1 MPQHYKLRLG
11 DGTVLSV
18 DNDGLR
24 TWAADGRATVQAV
37 GSWRWQPLQEVLAEQ
52 EAAARLARALVPP
65 KPRQELTAPPAAPPL
80 PPLEL
85 PEFDLGA
92 SPGVESGP
100 TSRPS
105 LQALADDPAY
115 SRASDTPAAEAAD
128 DLPIIPLKPL
138 KDEPVFQSAWSENR
152 DEDAFDA
159 DERRNDRLDGPLLT
173 ALETGGGFLS
183 RCLDRL
189 RPWADR
195 LTSAG
200 RPPKPGVADAAPSGG
215 EGDAGDER
223 PSLYVRASGWV
234 VGLPGRLRRPVR
246 VEPPAPKREPAPP
259 APRLASPRQP
269 HAAPPPISELPVLR
283 LAEWREPRERADVYA
298 GDEPSRFRFP
308 SLQPLWLWIKR
319 LLTVGVL
326 AAALAY
332 AVLERDTWLPRTAEL
347 GQTVF
352 TQIDRQ
358 VLSRERRQ
366 QHERALADAT
376 SRLPELA
383 PATIELVF
391 ALSPTGVAEPGDVFL
406 IARESADRGL
416 AALTPAEAE
425 ELRALQ
431 RQLLDKLSRTEAER
445 VREYDRTRARRP
457 IFPFE
462 NPHVMDLVARGARL
476 LPPERL
482 ERLQALSH
490 KAVAAGLDLTGTAA
504 APSTAR

>member
-1 MPQHYKLRLG
+1 MPQRYKLRLG

-18 DNDGLR
+18 DSDGLR
-24 TWAADGRATVQAV
+24 TWSSDGRATVQAI
-37 GSWRWQPLQEVLAEQ
+37 GSWRWQPLQDVLAEE

-65 KPRQELTAPPAAPPL
+65 KPRQEATPAPAPRESVA

-85 PEFDLGA
+85 PEFDLG
-92 SPGVESGP
+92 VEPPVSEPAP

-105 LQALADDPAY
+105 LQVLADDPA
-115 SRASDTPAAEAAD
+115 SWRAPDPTD
-128 DLPIIPLKPL
+128 DGATDDMPSIPLKPL
-138 KDEPVFQSAWSENR
+138 EDEPVFQSAWSGSP
-152 DEDAFDA
+152 DEDELVE
-159 DERRNDRLDGPLLT
+159 DEPRHDRLDGPLLT
-173 ALETGGGFLS
+173 VLETGGGFLS

-195 LTSAG
+195 LT
-200 RPPKPGVADAAPSGG
+200 AAPARGV
-215 EGDAGDER
+215 EGDVGDER
-223 PSLYVRASGWV
+223 PSLYARASGWV
-234 VGLPGRLRRPVR
+234 AGLRARLRRPAR
-246 VEPPAPKREPAPP
+246 VEPEAPKREPAPP
-259 APRLASPRQP
+259 APRARFRATAARGTAPRQRAAR
-269 HAAPPPISELPVLR
+269 AAPCRVARAARARGRLR
-283 LAEWREPRERADVYA
+283 
-298 GDEPSRFRFP
+298 GDEPSRFHFP
-308 SLQPLWLWIKR
+308 NLQPIWLWTKR
-319 LLTVGVL
+319 LVTLGAL

-332 AVLERDTWLPRTAEL
+332 AVLERDTWIPRTAEL

-383 PATIELVF
+383 PETIELVF

-406 IARESADRGL
+406 IAREAADRGQ
-416 AALTPAEAE
+416 AALTPEEAE

-431 RQLLDKLSRTEAER
+431 RQLLDRLSRTEAER

-462 NPHVMDLVARGARL
+462 NPHVMELVARGARL

-482 ERLQALSH
+482 ARLQALSH

-504 APSTAR
+504 TPSTVR

>member
-1 MPQHYKLRLG
+1 MPQRYKVRLG
-11 DGTVLSV
+11 DGTVV
-18 DNDGLR
+18 AVGPDGLE
-24 TWAADGRATVQAV
+24 TWAEDHRAVAQAV
-37 GSWRWQPLQEVLAEQ
+37 GTQQWRPLQDVLAEEQ
-52 EAAARLARALVPP
+52 AAARLARALVPP
-65 KPRQELTAPPAAPPL
+65 TPRQKPAATPPPAPAL

-85 PEFDLGA
+85 PEFEL
-92 SPGVESGP
+92 GVEP
-100 TSRPS
+100 PVVTPRPSRPS
-105 LQALADDPAY
+105 LQVLADEPVSS
-115 SRASDTPAAEAAD
+115 SRITDAEEVAD

-138 KDEPVFQSAWSENR
+138 EDEPVFQSAWSGSR
-152 DEDAFDA
+152 DEDQLAE
-159 DERRNDRLDGPLLT
+159 DEPRHDRLDGPLLA

-195 LTSAG
+195 LT
-200 RPPKPGVADAAPSGG
+200 AAPARGVD
-215 EGDAGDER
+215 GDFGDER
-223 PSLYVRASGWV
+223 PSLYARASGWV
-234 VGLPGRLRRPVR
+234 VGLRARLRRPARPV
-246 VEPPAPKREPAPP
+246 PPAPKREPAPP
-259 APRLASPRQP
+259 APRPASAQQPR
-269 HAAPPPISELPVLR
+269 AAPPPVSELPVLR
-283 LAEWREPRERADVYA
+283 LAEWREPRERADVYG

-308 SLQPLWLWIKR
+308 NLQPIWLWTKR
-319 LLTVGVL
+319 LVTVGAL

-332 AVLERDTWLPRTAEL
+332 VVLERDTWFPRTAEF

-383 PATIELVF
+383 PEAIELVF

-406 IARESADRGL
+406 IAREATDRGQ
-416 AALTPAEAE
+416 AALTPAEAG

-431 RQLLDKLSRTEAER
+431 RQLLDRLSRTEAER

-504 APSTAR
+504 APSPAR